1 MRILMVGHY
10 PPHKGGVARHVKEL
24 VGCLRKRHEVHVL
37 TYGTVKVEEEGVYSV
52 KVPNIFGLRG
62 VSFVLL
68 ASKVIRRL
76 HEKNAYD
83 VIHAHY
89 VGTTS
94 YSSILSGVRPVV
106 ITAHGSD
113 LEFMSKLPLGRYFV
127 KESLIKADKVIAV
140 SHYLAKK
147 ALALG
152 AREVKVIPNWTAL
165 SGRSERKAIVFLG
178 RIAKY
183 KGVDDFIKLAEH
195 FPNEEF
201 IIAGEGPRIKAPEN
215 VRFLGYVR
223 AEEVLS
229 RAKIL
234 VLPSRR
240 EGFGLV
246 ILEAN
251 SFGVPVLGRAIGGI
265 RELIRHGKNG
275 YLFSTLEEAIEFL
288 SHLLEGKEGV
298 KRGTIG
304 KRISTFYSLERA
316 CREIEKVYEEVVR

>member
-1 MRILMVGHY
+1 MKILMVGHY
-10 PPHKGGVARHVKEL
+10 PPHRGGVARHVKEL
-24 VGCLRKRHEVHVL
+24 VECLRTRHEVHVL
-37 TYGTVKVEEEGVYSV
+37 TYGTVKVREEGVYSI

-62 VSFVLL
+62 ISFVLL

-76 HEKNAYD
+76 HEKNNYD

-94 YSSILSGVRPVV
+94 YSAILSGVRPVV

-127 KESLIKADKVIAV
+127 KESLIKADKVITV

-147 ALALG
+147 ALSLG
-152 AREVKVIPNWTAL
+152 AREVKVIPNWTTL

-178 RIAKY
+178 RIARY
-183 KGVDDFIKLAEH
+183 KGIYDFIRLAEH
-195 FPNEEF
+195 FPEEEF
-201 IIAGEGPRIKAPEN
+201 LVAGEGPRIKAPGN
-215 VRFLGYVR
+215 VKFLGYVR

-229 RAKIL
+229 KAKVL

-251 SFGVPVLGRAIGGI
+251 SFGVPVLGRDIGGI

-275 YLFSTLEEAIEFL
+275 YLFNTLEEAVEFL
-288 SHLLEGKEGV
+288 NRLLEGKEGA
-298 KRGTIG
+298 KRGAIG
-304 KRISTFYSLERA
+304 KRISTLYSLEKA
-316 CREIEKVYEEVVR
+316 CREVEKVYGEVVR